1 MLPFQAIMRLI
12 LLLFISNFIAPFAQA
27 NTEPPQKTV
36 KKVQVKEGQTA
47 YSIAKEQGLTLRQL
61 HSYNNFDPKADF
73 LVTGSWVYLQK
84 NGVSK
89 DTSPDKQRD

>member
-1 MLPFQAIMRLI
+1 MRLAV
-12 LLLFISNFIAPFAQA
+12 LLLFSNFIALGAQA
-27 NTEPPQKTV
+27 NTELPQKSV
-36 KKVQVKEGQTA
+36 KKVQVKEGQTT
-47 YSIAKEQGLTLRQL
+47 YIIAKEQGLTLRQL

>member
-1 MLPFQAIMRLI
+1 MRLAV
-12 LLLFISNFIAPFAQA
+12 LLLFSNFIVLCAQA
-27 NTEPPQKTV
+27 NTEPPQKTIN
-36 KKVQVKEGQTA
+36 KVQVKEGQTA

>member
-1 MLPFQAIMRLI
+1 MRLAV
-12 LLLFISNFIAPFAQA
+12 LLVFSNCIVLCAQA
-27 NTEPPQKTV
+27 NTEPPQKTIN
-36 KKVQVKEGQTA
+36 KVQVKEGQTA

>member
-1 MLPFQAIMRLI
+1 MRLAV
-12 LLLFISNFIAPFAQA
+12 LLLFSNFIVLCVQA
-27 NTEPPQKTV
+27 NTEPPQKSV
-36 KKVQVKEGQTA
+36 NKVQVKEGQTT

-89 DTSPDKQRD
+89 GTSPDKQRD

>member
-1 MLPFQAIMRLI
+1 
-12 LLLFISNFIAPFAQA
+12 
-27 NTEPPQKTV
+27 
-36 KKVQVKEGQTA
+36 VKEGQTA

-84 NGVSK
+84 NSVFK

>member
-1 MLPFQAIMRLI
+1 MKFALI
-12 LLLFISNFIAPFAQA
+12 YSFLLFTALDSQAFALL
-27 NTEPPQKTV
+27 P
-36 KKVQVKEGQTA
+36 KKPVRKIQVKEGQTA

>member
-1 MLPFQAIMRLI
+1 MRLAV
-12 LLLFISNFIAPFAQA
+12 LLLFSNFIALCAQA
-27 NTEPPQKTV
+27 NTEPPQKSV
-36 KKVQVKEGQTA
+36 NKVQVKEGQTA
-47 YSIAKEQGLTLRQL
+47 YSISKEQGLTLRQL

-84 NGVSK
+84 NSVFK

>member
-1 MLPFQAIMRLI
+1 MRLAV
-12 LLLFISNFIAPFAQA
+12 LFLFSNFIALCAQA
-27 NTEPPQKTV
+27 NTEPPQKSV
-36 KKVQVKEGQTA
+36 NKVQVKEGQTA

-84 NGVSK
+84 NSVSK

>member
-1 MLPFQAIMRLI
+1 MRLAV
-12 LLLFISNFIAPFAQA
+12 LLLFSNFIVLCVQA
-27 NTEPPQKTV
+27 NTEPPQKSV
-36 KKVQVKEGQTA
+36 NKVQVKEGQTA

>member
-1 MLPFQAIMRLI
+1 MKLAV
-12 LLLFISNFIAPFAQA
+12 LLLFSNFIALCAQA
-27 NTEPPQKTV
+27 YTEPPQKSA

>member
-1 MLPFQAIMRLI
+1 MRLAV
-12 LLLFISNFIAPFAQA
+12 LFLFSNFIALCAQA
-27 NTEPPQKTV
+27 NTEPPQKSV
-36 KKVQVKEGQTA
+36 NKVQVKEGQTA

-84 NGVSK
+84 NSVFK